1 MKHKALVL
9 LAAVL
14 AAACNPQRWL
24 PEDQPWIRRIEITES
39 GQART
44 EDKYLELLQLQT
56 NTQVLGTYP
65 YVALYQRGRQKPE
78 SRRGR
83 WLQSIGEAPAIAD
96 SAKIAE
102 TVLQLER
109 KLRQEGYFFAR
120 VRPAIEAGPRGTT
133 LRFDLERGK
142 ATRLGTIT
150 PEVYAPAIEDRM
162 TQIRMGSLLVP
173 GMRLS
178 RDMLESERKRV
189 AEFLKENGF
198 FTVGPEAVGFDLDT
212 LGHPYRADGYW
223 IIQNWIRDSE
233 FGPQEEP
240 HKPWY
245 FGRVSLADSANYN
258 LNERGIRRLH
268 LLQPGDLY
276 RASTVT
282 QSQEWLRRL
291 DAFQNQQWRLS
302 PRGDSLDAELVLK
315 PAPRIGMLWE
325 TEGTNTSGIYG
336 LQSAVE
342 VRDRNPFGGL
352 EALSGK
358 LAGGLGVAVGDTSS
372 LFRTYFVELGVQL
385 EVPDLVGLPNVRR
398 NQARSSANFT
408 LGRQYR
414 REFDRLA
421 VSGQLHYHWEAANR
435 ITWDV
440 KPIYATYVDLR
451 GVDSTFYAAL
461 ASKSG
466 FQDVLILGPR
476 VSLKRPTLSDGRWS
490 RRSEWAFET
499 SGILTDL
506 GFWAAR
512 GARTQPYTLA
522 GVPYAH
528 YVRAEAD
535 YRWRY
540 RGRQRREG
548 AVRLQGGYLHALAN
562 SPGLPPFERA
572 FYAGGSN
579 DLRSWINFR
588 IGPGALPKAVF
599 DTAGFLGSG
608 TVKLLAQAEWRFPIA
623 GSTFG
628 ALFADAGNVWLT
640 SANARTAE
648 WSVLDDPAVREAVA
662 FNLLRLPRQTALGL
676 GFGLRYDFDFFIAR
690 ADWGFQVFDPRRTS
704 TGDAWWRPSEGIRR
718 SALQIAI
725 GLPF

>member
-9 LAAVL
+9 LSVVL

-233 FGPQEEP
+233 FGPQEEQVVV
-240 HKPWY
+240 
-245 FGRVSLADSANYN
+245 G
-258 LNERGIRRLH
+258 
-268 LLQPGDLY
+268 
-276 RASTVT
+276 
-282 QSQEWLRRL
+282 
-291 DAFQNQQWRLS
+291 
-302 PRGDSLDAELVLK
+302 
-315 PAPRIGMLWE
+315 
-325 TEGTNTSGIYG
+325 
-336 LQSAVE
+336 
-342 VRDRNPFGGL
+342 
-352 EALSGK
+352 
-358 LAGGLGVAVGDTSS
+358 AVG
-372 LFRTYFVELGVQL
+372 Q
-385 EVPDLVGLPNVRR
+385 
-398 NQARSSANFT
+398 
-408 LGRQYR
+408 
-414 REFDRLA
+414 
-421 VSGQLHYHWEAANR
+421 
-435 ITWDV
+435 
-440 KPIYATYVDLR
+440 
-451 GVDSTFYAAL
+451 
-461 ASKSG
+461 
-466 FQDVLILGPR
+466 
-476 VSLKRPTLSDGRWS
+476 
-490 RRSEWAFET
+490 
-499 SGILTDL
+499 
-506 GFWAAR
+506 
-512 GARTQPYTLA
+512 
-522 GVPYAH
+522 
-528 YVRAEAD
+528 
-535 YRWRY
+535 
-540 RGRQRREG
+540 
-548 AVRLQGGYLHALAN
+548 AVR
-562 SPGLPPFERA
+562 
-572 FYAGGSN
+572 
-579 DLRSWINFR
+579 
-588 IGPGALPKAVF
+588 V
-599 DTAGFLGSG
+599 
-608 TVKLLAQAEWRFPIA
+608 
-623 GSTFG
+623 
-628 ALFADAGNVWLT
+628 
-640 SANARTAE
+640 
-648 WSVLDDPAVREAVA
+648 
-662 FNLLRLPRQTALGL
+662 
-676 GFGLRYDFDFFIAR
+676 
-690 ADWGFQVFDPRRTS
+690 
-704 TGDAWWRPSEGIRR
+704 
-718 SALQIAI
+718 
-725 GLPF
+725 